1 MQFLILIKLNKKI
14 FGEITIKEIVGANPP
29 AVPDTKNLLEN
40 EFQKLLSDLESKNK
54 EELKQLLSEQQ
65 LADKYINSR
74 PGAMALAQDK
84 IRLFTQYNQTYIQI
98 INQKIKS

>member
-1 MQFLILIKLNKKI
+1 LTELDKKV
-14 FGEITIKEIVGANPP
+14 FGKITIKEIIGVDPP

-40 EFQKLLSDLESKNK
+40 EFQKLINDLESKTG
-54 EELKQLLSEQQ
+54 EDLKKLLNEQQ
-65 LADKYINSR
+65 IADKYINSR

-84 IRLFTQYNQTYIQI
+84 IRLFTQYNQKYIKT

>member
-98 INQKIKS
+98 INQRIKS

>member
-1 MQFLILIKLNKKI
+1 MQFLILTKLDKKI

-29 AVPDTKNLLEN
+29 AIPDTKNLLEN
-40 EFQKLLSDLESKNK
+40 EFQKLLTDLESKNK
-54 EELKQLLSEQQ
+54 EDLKQLLSEQQ

>member
-1 MQFLILIKLNKKI
+1 LTELDKKV
-14 FGEITIKEIVGANPP
+14 FGKITIKEIIGVDPP

-40 EFQKLLSDLESKNK
+40 EFQKLVNDLESKTG
-54 EELKQLLSEQQ
+54 EDLKKLLNEQQ
-65 LADKYINSR
+65 IADKYINSR

-84 IRLFTQYNQTYIQI
+84 IRLFTQYNQKYIKT